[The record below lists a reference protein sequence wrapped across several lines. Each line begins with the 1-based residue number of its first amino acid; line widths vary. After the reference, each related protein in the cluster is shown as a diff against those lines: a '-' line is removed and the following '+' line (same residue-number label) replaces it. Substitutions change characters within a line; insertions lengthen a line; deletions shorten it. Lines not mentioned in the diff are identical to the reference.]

1 MELFFQLVEKEIAHR
16 MVCANAYNSYEGEDK
31 AVYFEQYIK
40 PKLQTMTITPKVE
53 TKIMLQ
59 MTGKVVNTFTQD
71 GGQDKDGKD
80 YDARHKVQLLGEFD
94 LPNGDVKHD
103 LVDLKVDDL
112 KDWTPYKGKDVTI
125 DIGVYAPSKGTVI
138 YFIKKG
144 SKPQLK
150 RLGTE

>member
-1 MELFFQLVEKEIAHR
+1 
-16 MVCANAYNSYEGEDK
+16 
-31 AVYFEQYIK
+31 
-40 PKLQTMTITPKVE
+40 
-53 TKIMLQ
+53 MLQ
-59 MTGKVVNTFTQD
+59 MTGQVVNTFTQD
-71 GGQDKDGKD
+71 GGEDKDGKK

-112 KDWTPYKGKDVTI
+112 KDWIPHKGKQVTV

-144 SKPQLK
+144 SLP
-150 RLGTE
+150 RVEGVSYDS